1 MGVAKSHGHRGGGS
15 FSLTYMSWRSM
26 LRRCTDRKHP
36 MYEHYFELPC
46 SDGSFGVCQHWRSF
60 PNFLADVGER
70 PNRNRTLDRIERD
83 IGYQP
88 GNIRWATGLQQ
99 AHNRDDTGGR
109 YLTHPLTGERLRL
122 NAWAKK
128 LKVKPTTIRWRINKG
143 WSLERTLSV
152 KKESRPKKAVT
163 IDRTSRLRRTPASEE
178 T

>member
-1 MGVAKSHGHRGGGS
+1 
-15 FSLTYMSWRSM
+15 M

-163 IDRTSRLRRTPASEE
+163 IDRTSRLRRTPSSEE
-178 T
+178 Q